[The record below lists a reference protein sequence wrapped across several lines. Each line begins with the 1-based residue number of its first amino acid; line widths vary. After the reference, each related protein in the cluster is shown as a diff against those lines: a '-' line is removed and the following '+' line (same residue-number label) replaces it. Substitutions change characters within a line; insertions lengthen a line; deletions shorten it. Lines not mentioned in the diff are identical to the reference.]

1 MRLADAMATPWRR
14 PVAEVFMDGG
24 MREPGIE
31 TQGRGEGWDPR
42 FDDLL
47 MQAAAEEGLADDS
60 LRALQ
65 TQLRC
70 FNAWVLAREGRS
82 WDRATA
88 DDLKAYFQE
97 ARELRSAATVRLK
110 RWVVQRLYRWARA
123 EGIVDVSFEAAL
135 VAVRS
140 TPPMRLTTVP
150 SVDQM
155 RRILSLPDTGT
166 PTGVRDRAA
175 LELLYGAGLR
185 SAELLGL
192 HVAQVP
198 DAPGMR
204 LVGKGAKERLV
215 ILGEHARHWIAQ
227 YKTVRRTLLGTG
239 GHRATATD
247 RLFVSAGAHPD
258 YQYSQLRR
266 MVGRYAAMIGLH
278 LTPHSLRHAFATHL
292 YQHKA
297 PLKTIQL
304 LLGHEHLATTTIYVS
319 RQSDDDAELLSVHHP
334 RGGKHYFFK
343 RWEDRFPRP
352 PAGVTSG

>member
-1 MRLADAMATPWRR
+1 MRLAGAVAMLRR
-14 PVAEVFMDGG
+14 GPAAEVFMNGG
-24 MREPGIE
+24 MREPGVE

-42 FDDLL
+42 FDDLI

-60 LRALQ
+60 LRSLQ

-70 FNAWVLAREGRS
+70 FNAWMLAREGRS
-82 WDRATA
+82 WDRASV

-97 ARELRSAATVRLK
+97 ARELRSAATVRVK
-110 RWVVQRLYRWARA
+110 RWVVQRLYCWARN
-123 EGIVDVSFEAAL
+123 EGVADVSFEAAL
-135 VAVRS
+135 VAARS

-155 RRILSLPDTGT
+155 RRILALPDTDT
-166 PTGVRDRAA
+166 PDGVRDRAA

-185 SAELLGL
+185 SAELLDL
-192 HVAQVP
+192 HVGQVP

-204 LVGKGAKERLV
+204 LMGKGAKERLV
-215 ILGEHARHWIAQ
+215 VLGEHARHWIAQ
-227 YKTVRRTLLGTG
+227 YKGVRRTLLSAG
-239 GHRATATD
+239 GHRSTSTD
-247 RLFVSAGAHPD
+247 RLFVSTGIYPA

-266 MVGRYAAMIGLH
+266 MVGCYAAKIGLH

-304 LLGHEHLATTTIYVS
+304 LLGHEHLSTTTVYVS
-319 RQSDDDAELLSVHHP
+319 RKFEDDHLLLDLHHP
-334 RGGKHYFFK
+334 RSKNHQKFA
-343 RWEDRFPRP
+343 RR
-352 PAGVTSG
+352 

>member
-1 MRLADAMATPWRR
+1 
-14 PVAEVFMDGG
+14 MDGG

-31 TQGRGEGWDPR
+31 THGRGEGWDPR

-65 TQLRC
+65 IQLRC

-110 RWVVQRLYRWARA
+110 RWVVQRLYRWARS
-123 EGIVDVSFEAAL
+123 EGIIDVSFESAL
-135 VAVRS
+135 IAVRA

-155 RRILSLPDTGT
+155 QRILSLPDTGT
-166 PTGVRDRAA
+166 PNGVRDRAA

-204 LVGKGAKERLV
+204 LMGKGAKERLV
-215 ILGEHARHWIAQ
+215 ILGEHARYWIAQ
-227 YKTVRRTLLGTG
+227 YKAVRRTPLGSGRAPCHGNKPAVRKYRDPSGLSIFPATKNG
-239 GHRATATD
+239 GPICGHGRPEPHAALTSACLCIASLPTQSTPQDHPTLTRSRAS
-247 RLFVSAGAHPD
+247 RHHD
-258 YQYSQLRR
+258 YLC
-266 MVGRYAAMIGLH
+266 V
-278 LTPHSLRHAFATHL
+278 
-292 YQHKA
+292 KA
-297 PLKTIQL
+297 L
-304 LLGHEHLATTTIYVS
+304 
-319 RQSDDDAELLSVHHP
+319 
-334 RGGKHYFFK
+334 
-343 RWEDRFPRP
+343 
-352 PAGVTSG
+352 

>member
-1 MRLADAMATPWRR
+1 
-14 PVAEVFMDGG
+14 MDGG

-31 TQGRGEGWDPR
+31 THGRGEGWDPR

-65 TQLRC
+65 IQLRC
-70 FNAWVLAREGRS
+70 FSAWVLAREGRS

-123 EGIVDVSFEAAL
+123 EGIVDVSFEASL

-155 RRILSLPDTGT
+155 QRILSLPDTNT
-166 PTGVRDRAA
+166 PSGLRDRAA

-192 HVAQVP
+192 HVGQVP

-204 LVGKGAKERLV
+204 LMGKGAKERLV

-227 YKTVRRTLLGTG
+227 YKRVRRALLGAG
-239 GHRATATD
+239 GHRPTATN
-247 RLFVSAGAHPD
+247 RLFVSAGTYPD
-258 YQYSQLRR
+258 YRYSQLRR
-266 MVGRYAAMIGLH
+266 MVARYAAIAGIH
-278 LTPHSLRHAFATHL
+278 LTPHCLRHAFATHL

-304 LLGHEHLATTTIYVS
+304 LLGHNNLATTTIYVS
-319 RQSDDDAELLSVHHP
+319 RRGEDDHAILNRHHP
-334 RGGKHYFFK
+334 RGEGFSGL
-343 RWEDRFPRP
+343 RRFYRD
-352 PAGVTSG
+352 

>member
-1 MRLADAMATPWRR
+1 
-14 PVAEVFMDGG
+14 MDGG
-24 MREPGIE
+24 TCAPGIE

-110 RWVVQRLYRWARA
+110 RWVVQRLYRWARS
-123 EGIVDVSFEAAL
+123 EGIIDVSFESAL

-140 TPPMRLTTVP
+140 APPLRLTTVP

-155 RRILSLPDTGT
+155 QRILSLPDTGT
-166 PTGVRDRAA
+166 PDGLRDRAA

-185 SAELLGL
+185 SAELLCL

-198 DAPGMR
+198 DAPGLR
-204 LVGKGAKERLV
+204 LIGKGAKERLV
-215 ILGEHARHWIAQ
+215 ILGEHARYWIAQ
-227 YKTVRRTLLGTG
+227 YKAIRRTLLGSG
-239 GHRATATD
+239 GHRPTATS
-247 RLFVSAGAHPD
+247 RLFVSTGIHPD

-266 MVGRYAAMIGLH
+266 MVGRYAAMVGLS
-278 LTPHSLRHAFATHL
+278 LTPHSLRHAFASHL

-304 LLGHEHLATTTIYVS
+304 LLGHEHLVTTTIYVS
-319 RQSDDDAELLSVHHP
+319 RHSEDDHDLLDRHHP
-334 RGGKHYFFK
+334 RGGRHTCFS
-343 RWEDRFPRP
+343 RWKQP
-352 PAGVTSG
+352 PADHQSTQSPSIL

>member
-1 MRLADAMATPWRR
+1 
-14 PVAEVFMDGG
+14 MDGG

-82 WDRATA
+82 WDRATP

-97 ARELRSAATVRLK
+97 ACEQRSAATVRLK
-110 RWVVQRLYRWARA
+110 RWVVQRLYRWARS
-123 EGIVDVSFEAAL
+123 EGIIDVSFESAL
-135 VAVRS
+135 IAVRS

-166 PTGVRDRAA
+166 PSGVRDRAA

-185 SAELLGL
+185 AAELLSL

-204 LVGKGAKERLV
+204 LMGKGAKERLV

-227 YKTVRRTLLGTG
+227 YKAVRRVLLGSG
-239 GHRATATD
+239 GHRATATN
-247 RLFVSAGAHPD
+247 RLFVSAGMYPA

-266 MVGRYAAMIGLH
+266 MVVRYGSMIGLQ

-297 PLKTIQL
+297 PLRTIQL
-304 LLGHEHLATTTIYVS
+304 LLGHEHLSTTTIYVT
-319 RQSDDDAELLSVHHP
+319 RNFEDDQLMMSLHHP
-334 RGGKHYFFK
+334 RSVKY
-343 RWEDRFPRP
+343 RMTSRFE
-352 PAGVTSG
+352 SFE

>member
-1 MRLADAMATPWRR
+1 MATPWRR
-14 PVAEVFMDGG
+14 PAAEVFMDGG

-70 FNAWVLAREGRS
+70 FNAWVLSREGRS
-82 WDRATA
+82 WDRATP

-97 ARELRSAATVRLK
+97 ACEQRSSATVRLK
-110 RWVVQRLYRWARA
+110 RWVVQRLYRWARS
-123 EGIVDVSFEAAL
+123 EGIIDVSFESAL
-135 VAVRS
+135 IAVRS
-140 TPPMRLTTVP
+140 TPSMRLTTVP

-155 RRILSLPDTGT
+155 RRILALPDTET
-166 PTGVRDRAA
+166 PSGVRDRAA

-192 HVAQVP
+192 RVAQVP

-204 LVGKGAKERLV
+204 LMGKGAKERLV
-215 ILGEHARHWIAQ
+215 ILGEHARYWIAQ
-227 YKTVRRTLLGTG
+227 YKDVRRLLLGSG
-239 GHRATATD
+239 GHRSTATN
-247 RLFVSAGAHPD
+247 RLFVSAGTHPD

-297 PLKTIQL
+297 PLKTIQR
-304 LLGHEHLATTTIYVS
+304 LLGHDHLATTTIYVS
-319 RQSDDDAELLSVHHP
+319 RHSEDDHYLVEQHHP
-334 RGGKHYFFK
+334 RGGKHIGFA
-343 RWEDRFPRP
+343 RWTEP
-352 PAGVTSG
+352 

>member
-1 MRLADAMATPWRR
+1 
-14 PVAEVFMDGG
+14 MDGG
-24 MREPGIE
+24 KCEPGIE
-31 TQGRGEGWDPR
+31 TQGRWEGWDPR

-110 RWVVQRLYRWARA
+110 RWVVQRLYRWARS
-123 EGIVDVSFEAAL
+123 EGIIDVSFESAL
-135 VAVRS
+135 IAVRS
-140 TPPMRLTTVP
+140 TPPLRLTAVP

-155 RRILSLPDTGT
+155 RRILSLPDTAT
-166 PTGVRDRAA
+166 PSGVRDRAA

-215 ILGEHARHWIAQ
+215 ILGEHARYWIAQ
-227 YKTVRRTLLGTG
+227 YKTVRRALLGAG
-239 GHRATATD
+239 GHRATATS
-247 RLFVSAGAHPD
+247 RLFVGTGVHPA

-266 MVGRYAAMIGLH
+266 MVVRYGGMIGLN

-304 LLGHEHLATTTIYVS
+304 LLGHENLSTTTIYVS
-319 RQSDDDAELLSVHHP
+319 RRWEDNEATISTHHP
-334 RGGKHYFFK
+334 RGKNYV
-343 RWEDRFPRP
+343 RVVR
-352 PAGVTSG
+352 S